1 FTAKTARHDH
11 HSSTRPEVRRPRI
24 AEAPATPAQAPTAL
38 ARCAAGKVE
47 VIVESV
53 AGITSAA
60 PTPRRARIAISQEA
74 SALVIAAAEPTAEHA
89 RAAKRVFRPTEQTPK
104 IARPASSVL
113 RRPKRSPMAPAGRSR
128 AAKTSE

>member
-74 SALVIAAAEPTAEHA
+74 SAWVIAAAEP
-89 RAAKRVFRPTEQTPK
+89 TPK

-113 RRPKRSPMAPAGRSR
+113 RRPKRSPIAPAGRSR